1 MVIYHIHDHPEALP
15 VQALHGLLQ
24 LPDADLAAGGIGG
37 IGALRHI
44 PVHGIIAPVKL
55 CGISRFIH
63 RAVIIDR
70 HELDMGHAEL
80 LQIGK
85 SRGMNAV
92 SVKGSIPAAES
103 PVLSSHLLRKAS
115 RRVPGKFLHMGFIN
129 HLLRPVLRRSILV
142 PAIRVRP
149 AKVHRHTALS
159 VDSAGLCAYIR
170 RYHDFAVDAEREI
183 IIDSVEIFL
192 RPVFPYAFFQTLHL
206 INRKSVS
213 FAPVPVKSDH
223 DLFCKGT
230 PDAENTFPEN
240 VFHVFIKKT
249 KLSFVQIFPVEIRT
263 AVNFFPF
270 QCCFFHSAFLF
281 VTNPFQEGKEA
292 GYRPEVSA

>member
-1 MVIYHIHDHPEALP
+1 
-15 VQALHGLLQ
+15 
-24 LPDADLAAGGIGG
+24 
-37 IGALRHI
+37 
-44 PVHGIIAPVKL
+44 
-55 CGISRFIH
+55 
-63 RAVIIDR
+63 
-70 HELDMGHAEL
+70 
-80 LQIGK
+80 
-85 SRGMNAV
+85 
-92 SVKGSIPAAES
+92 
-103 PVLSSHLLRKAS
+103 
-115 RRVPGKFLHMGFIN
+115 MGFIN

-183 IIDSVEIFL
+183 IIDTVEIFL
-192 RPVFPYAFFQTLHL
+192 RPVFPYALFQTLHL
-206 INRKSVS
+206 INRKNVS

-270 QCCFFHSAFLF
+270 QCCLFHYC
-281 VTNPFQEGKEA
+281 VPFQDESFSGRKRGRA
-292 GYRPEVSA
+292 QTGGIRMKRTGMRRSLSSVISFSKFCDSWAAKSAHEPSALHRSGHTVHVELL